1 MIEYADIT
9 NFTTWFINEI
19 VTLATNI
26 VNKIDSINIYNTV
39 TLLDFIIA
47 ITTLGI
53 FLEIIINAPKGISN
67 EITTRSRE
75 KPKKERKKK

>member
-9 NFTTWFINEI
+9 SFTTWFINQI
-19 VTLATNI
+19 VDLATNI
-26 VNKIDSINIYNTV
+26 TTKIDSINIYNTV

-67 EITTRSRE
+67 EITTRS
-75 KPKKERKKK
+75 KKERKKK